1 MANDVQS
8 LIGSEQNRI
17 MHIEL
22 NGQSTQMEE
31 SCSIKQM
38 LEKLEL
44 HEKRLAV
51 EVNQEVI
58 PRAEHD
64 DFQLSAGDR
73 VEIIQAVGGG

>member
-8 LIGSEQNRI
+8 LIGSEQHRI

-22 NGQSTQMEE
+22 NGQSTQLEE

-44 HEKRLAV
+44 NEKRLAV

-58 PRAEHD
+58 PRAQHD
-64 DFQLSAGDR
+64 GFQLSSGDR